1 MIAEPAPN
9 TITRPYRGLS
19 VQEVD
24 VPLTP
29 AGIEGLLSHR
39 EIYRRTAFLVL
50 RNGPDT
56 ALVAVRPA
64 DPAPLFSPVAEA
76 RVLSGPEATLWIT
89 DPPTDVGNATSL
101 AAAALKHQRPGVLAY
116 VVQGKFEHV
125 NFIWRPAPVQ
135 IRVTEVIPP
144 HPPKLLAMAEQV
156 VAYDEDLPPIDL
168 ILDAV
173 DVTELVAANPAPH
186 YLLPCRGSGVPA
198 EGDVSFLDTHPPY
211 HDDWLLIGCERS
223 RQFHN
228 HFYLTE
234 PRQVDLCPKARV
246 MAGAP
251 GVPVLTKCCLRERD
265 IEVSDNTAVVPWGA
279 NLDEVRAAL
288 RALCGIGP
296 VQPAG
301 SRERQRQEAPSHEQ
315 RAPGRFGHLRAPVD
329 HPRGLSLVHRRGPD
343 AGLAADP
350 GRLAQAQAD
359 VGLIPPEA
367 AKTIRAHADVSL
379 IDLGLVAE
387 QTRATGHSTLGLI
400 TALRAVLPEDAREW
414 VYYGATVQDLSD
426 TWFALMFRAVGDIA
440 ARDVTRMRDR
450 ALELAGEYRDTP
462 MCGRTH
468 GQPGLP
474 ITFGFK
480 AAVWATE
487 LDRHLERLR
496 QGRPR
501 WEVVQLGGA
510 LGTMEFW
517 GGRALDLLEGFAR
530 QLGLGV
536 PVVPWLT
543 ARDGVAEFI
552 WLLAAISATA
562 GKIGNEV
569 YQLQRPEIGELRE
582 SFTPGTVGS
591 ITMPH
596 KRNPEISEHLVTLA
610 RVIRAQ
616 AGVALDGMVSEHE
629 RDGRAWKTEW
639 LVVPET
645 SMAFAACVGSGARM
659 LDGVRADTDRML
671 ANIDSHRGYL
681 LSEPVMRALADR
693 LGKHSA
699 HDSVY
704 AAAMHGLDE
713 GQDFRAALRGDS
725 RLDAI
730 PDAELDELLEVRSSL
745 GSCAAFVDRARGR

>member
-1 MIAEPAPN
+1 MSGGA
-9 TITRPYRGLS
+9 
-19 VQEVD
+19 
-24 VPLTP
+24 
-29 AGIEGLLSHR
+29 H
-39 EIYRRTAFLVL
+39 
-50 RNGPDT
+50 
-56 ALVAVRPA
+56 PA
-64 DPAPLFSPVAEA
+64 DSA
-76 RVLSGPEATLWIT
+76 I
-89 DPPTDVGNATSL
+89 
-101 AAAALKHQRPGVLAY
+101 
-116 VVQGKFEHV
+116 
-125 NFIWRPAPVQ
+125 
-135 IRVTEVIPP
+135 
-144 HPPKLLAMAEQV
+144 
-156 VAYDEDLPPIDL
+156 
-168 ILDAV
+168 
-173 DVTELVAANPAPH
+173 
-186 YLLPCRGSGVPA
+186 
-198 EGDVSFLDTHPPY
+198 
-211 HDDWLLIGCERS
+211 
-223 RQFHN
+223 
-228 HFYLTE
+228 
-234 PRQVDLCPKARV
+234 
-246 MAGAP
+246 
-251 GVPVLTKCCLRERD
+251 
-265 IEVSDNTAVVPWGA
+265 
-279 NLDEVRAAL
+279 
-288 RALCGIGP
+288 
-296 VQPAG
+296 
-301 SRERQRQEAPSHEQ
+301 
-315 RAPGRFGHLRAPVD
+315 FGHLWTTPEASALFTDEGRTQAW
-329 HPRGLSLVHRRGPD
+329 LQI
-343 AGLAADP
+343 LAA
-350 GRLAQAQAD
+350 LAQAQAD
-359 VGLIPPEA
+359 AGLIPAEA
-367 AKTIRAHADVSL
+367 AKTIRTHADVDL
-379 IDLGLVAE
+379 IDLDLVAE
-387 QTRATGHSTLGLI
+387 QTRATGHSTMGLI
-400 TALRAVLPEDAREW
+400 TALRAVLPEEAREW

-426 TWFALMFRAVGDIA
+426 TWFALVFRAVGDIA
-440 ARDVTRMRDR
+440 ERDVTRMRDR

-496 QGRPR
+496 QGRRR
-501 WEVVQLGGA
+501 WEIVQLGGA

-517 GGRALDLLEGFAR
+517 GGRALELLEHFAR

-616 AGVALDGMVSEHE
+616 AGVVLDGMVCEHE
-629 RDGRAWKTEW
+629 RDGRAWKAEW

-645 SMAFAACVGSGARM
+645 SMTFAACVGSGARM
-659 LDGVRADTDRML
+659 LDGIRADPDRML

-704 AAAMHGLDE
+704 AAAMYGLDQ
-713 GQDFRAALRGDS
+713 GQDFRTALRGDP

-730 PDAELDELLEVRSSL
+730 PDAELDELLEVRASL
-745 GSCAAFVDRARGR
+745 GSCAAFVDRARQVGVSGDDSD